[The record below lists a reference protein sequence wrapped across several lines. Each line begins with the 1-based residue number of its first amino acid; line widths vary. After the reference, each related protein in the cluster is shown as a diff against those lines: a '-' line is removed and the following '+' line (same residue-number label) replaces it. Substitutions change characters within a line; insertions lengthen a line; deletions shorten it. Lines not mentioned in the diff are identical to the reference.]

1 MCSNNTQSIIINAKI
16 TAHKSLKNNSID
28 NISFFIKVKKVNE
41 SYIYCYGLLERK
53 HYLSK
58 FS

>member
-16 TAHKSLKNNSID
+16 TAHKSLNNNSIE

-41 SYIYCYGLLERK
+41 PYIYCFGLLEHK

-58 FS
+58 SS